1 MDLSFIDMSIKSCA
15 GKISEADQARL
26 DLFRKLW
33 ATANEAAAGLEQD
46 YATPDPKIAL
56 EAVQSEAVSSKDLQ
70 AELDKP
76 LAKAPSPLNGS
87 VFSVAPAPVD
97 GRVLADTMLKLVG
110 VIKEDPSFE
119 EAARDLEVVEW
130 DTIFGANA
138 KTENDSAT
146 AEAMALAGSN
156 PSAFIVYLAQAFQRL
171 GMPEQAL
178 ALSVSLITLAL
189 RVQLEGPARKAVE
202 AIGQEE
208 MEKGHFMVCPVC
220 GSEPMLA
227 RVGGE
232 NATKGRG
239 KVLGCLQCGTSWDFD
254 RVRCA
259 RCGDQN
265 SGHLHYFNLEGDD
278 AHRINTC
285 DNCGSY
291 IRTVFLDDALAPCSF
306 DVEDVLMAKLDA
318 LAVDSSIAKGSQR
331 IPQ

>member
-1 MDLSFIDMSIKSCA
+1 MDLSFIDMSIKTYA

-33 ATANEAAAGLEQD
+33 AAANEAVAGLD
-46 YATPDPKIAL
+46 LAYAVPSSEVAL
-56 EAVQSEAVSSKDLQ
+56 EAVRSEAVSSEEQQ
-70 AELDKP
+70 AEFSEP

-87 VFSVAPAPVD
+87 VFSVAPVSID
-97 GRVLADTMLKLVG
+97 GEVLTKTMEALIA
-110 VIKEDPSFE
+110 VIKDEASFGDTAKE
-119 EAARDLEVVEW
+119 LEGIAW
-130 DTIFGANA
+130 AQIFGADA
-138 KTENDSAT
+138 LTKEDEATKTAIL
-146 AEAMALAGSN
+146 LAGSN
-156 PSAFIVYLAQAFQRL
+156 PTSFIA
-171 GMPEQAL
+171 AL
-178 ALSVSLITLAL
+178 AHGLLNNGVSEATVALAVSLASLAL
-189 RVQLEGPARKAVE
+189 RVQLEGPAFRAVK

-208 MEKGHFMVCPVC
+208 MEKGRFMVCPVC

-254 RVRCA
+254 RIRCA

-318 LAVDSSIAKGSQR
+318 LALDSSIAKGSER